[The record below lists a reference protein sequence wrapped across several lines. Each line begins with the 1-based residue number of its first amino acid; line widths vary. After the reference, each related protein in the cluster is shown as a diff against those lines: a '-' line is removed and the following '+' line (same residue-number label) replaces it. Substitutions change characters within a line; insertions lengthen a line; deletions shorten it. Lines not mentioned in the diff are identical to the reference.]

1 MKTQSMVVG
10 NLGGIGINKFLSNT
24 RQRYLGN
31 QKEEFKKLHM
41 KSIALDLKSFK
52 DNFNDKLSDNKHH

>member
-10 NLGGIGINKFLSNT
+10 NLGGIGINKFLSNN

-31 QKEEFKKLHM
+31 QKEEFKKFHM

-52 DNFNDKLSDNKHH
+52 DDFNDKLSDKHH